1 MSETEINRAL
11 AMAAQGHAAEA
22 LAITKPLAEIT
33 GPTHL
38 ALAAHAQILKVLRR
52 HEEALAFDKRATL
65 RYPQSAVAWHNLAAT
80 LEDMGRGEAAVR
92 AMDRA
97 FKQGLDEAANW
108 RVYARALIATGQHD
122 RAEQAY
128 IEARKRAMDDAAL
141 TAEYANYVWMRRG
154 DKSLALASIDTCFH
168 AGGEPG
174 PLVLAKARLLDA
186 AGDAEQA
193 AELLSNAAQR
203 IPKDF
208 ALQLAATHSALDH
221 GKLAEAESL
230 AQFALTLTPD
240 HPSALNQLAV
250 VRLAQGRPA
259 EALHAARRGL
269 AQLPNDQALLGW
281 AATAARLT
289 GDPLH
294 QELCDYD
301 RLVGVY
307 DLGPPSG
314 WKTTEAWLADL
325 AKSLNAL
332 HVYQQHPSTQSLRGG
347 AQTFQNLAGSN
358 DPAIKGFF
366 QAIAKPLRQHMEMLG
381 VGSDP
386 HRRRN
391 TGHYTVDGA
400 WSVRLKPGGFHK
412 DHFHSQGWLSSAFY
426 VETPETALDRE
437 DRQGWLRFGQPP
449 IATVPPL
456 PADHHV
462 RPKPGRLVLFP
473 SYMWHGTVP
482 FTTDESRLTMAFD
495 ALPA

>member
-1 MSETEINRAL
+1 M
-11 AMAAQGHAAEA
+11 
-22 LAITKPLAEIT
+22 
-33 GPTHL
+33 
-38 ALAAHAQILKVLRR
+38 
-52 HEEALAFDKRATL
+52 
-65 RYPQSAVAWHNLAAT
+65 
-80 LEDMGRGEAAVR
+80 
-92 AMDRA
+92 
-97 FKQGLDEAANW
+97 
-108 RVYARALIATGQHD
+108 
-122 RAEQAY
+122 
-128 IEARKRAMDDAAL
+128 
-141 TAEYANYVWMRRG
+141 
-154 DKSLALASIDTCFH
+154 
-168 AGGEPG
+168 
-174 PLVLAKARLLDA
+174 
-186 AGDAEQA
+186 
-193 AELLSNAAQR
+193 
-203 IPKDF
+203 
-208 ALQLAATHSALDH
+208 
-221 GKLAEAESL
+221 
-230 AQFALTLTPD
+230 
-240 HPSALNQLAV
+240 
-250 VRLAQGRPA
+250 
-259 EALHAARRGL
+259 
-269 AQLPNDQALLGW
+269 
-281 AATAARLT
+281 
-289 GDPLH
+289 
-294 QELCDYD
+294 
-301 RLVGVY
+301 GVY